1 METNRVTSKKLFNFR
16 PAGAIDADIV
26 AQEKAMYEAAGAE
39 AGDMFAKLESMSDEE
54 FGVSLRGMMDGFLDT
69 MFKNPL
75 FAEAENSCNQS
86 TISVPTTHDGDYD
99 VTVLVH
105 SPKALAS
112 QKSRPC
118 IIYAH
123 GGGVVGGT
131 ASGYAGFLSHMAM
144 DCGVVVFNVDYRL
157 APETRCPNNA
167 LDFYE
172 AVKYV
177 TNNTTDLGIDPE
189 RIAIAGESGG
199 GYICAATMV
208 HLARHDES
216 HLVKLAVP
224 VIPMLTDYSFGDTA
238 AMTKEEAENA
248 VGQQK
253 VWRLIAGPNM
263 DSLKDDAIL
272 YPGKTDETLLAK
284 MPPTIVWEAEF
295 DFYITEA
302 TRFASRLRAAGRLLE
317 FVVIPGAKHGS
328 GMAPTHAVFK
338 LEREAWRIAIQE
350 YLLK

>member
-1 METNRVTSKKLFNFR
+1 
-16 PAGAIDADIV
+16 
-26 AQEKAMYEAAGAE
+26 
-39 AGDMFAKLESMSDEE
+39 MF
-54 FGVSLRGMMDGFLDT
+54 SLLYF
-69 MFKNPL
+69 
-75 FAEAENSCNQS
+75 
-86 TISVPTTHDGDYD
+86 
-99 VTVLVH
+99 
-105 SPKALAS
+105 
-112 QKSRPC
+112 
-118 IIYAH
+118 
-123 GGGVVGGT
+123 
-131 ASGYAGFLSHMAM
+131 
-144 DCGVVVFNVDYRL
+144 
-157 APETRCPNNA
+157 RCPNNA

-253 VWRLIAGPNM
+253 VWRLIAGPNVSKIRVLIIKNCRFIQM

-272 YPGKTDETLLAK
+272 YPGKTDETLLTK
-284 MPPTIVWEAEF
+284 MPPTIIWEAEF

-328 GMAPTHAVFK
+328 GNVPTHAVFK